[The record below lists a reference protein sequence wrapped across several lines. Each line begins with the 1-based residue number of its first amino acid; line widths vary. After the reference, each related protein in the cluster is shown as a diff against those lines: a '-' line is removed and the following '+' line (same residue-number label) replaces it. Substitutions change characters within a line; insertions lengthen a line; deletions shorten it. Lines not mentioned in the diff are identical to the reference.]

1 MVRIPVTEEIL
12 DRIFFIIEKIIVF
25 EGLDD
30 VFEHILR
37 TSVMLTKAEAATI
50 RIFDINTGKLKIV
63 RGFGVS
69 SGFLSQPPIRL
80 GEGIT
85 GRVVLEGKPF
95 STDDVMKVPHCV
107 HKELAKLEGIRA
119 MMSVPLKTREGT
131 IGCITV
137 YRKKAES
144 FAEHDLLLLSIF
156 ASEVVEAVE
165 KTRLIEELKK
175 QATFD
180 LLTEV
185 YNKNA
190 LIRDLDSKIKLA
202 LRHGYDASIIFV
214 DIDNFKNFN
223 DTHGHLLGDKLLCDF
238 VRVLK
243 LHCRKTDVIGR
254 FGGEEFVI
262 IAPHT
267 DKNRALVLASKL
279 REIICRQKFVGRDN
293 NVNITISAG
302 VSSIPEDGDDVTGI
316 LKKADDAMYRSKLEG
331 KNRVTAWTDEK

>member
-1 MVRIPVTEEIL
+1 M
-12 DRIFFIIEKIIVF
+12 
-25 EGLDD
+25 DD
-30 VFEHILR
+30 VFEYILR
-37 TSVMLTKAEAATI
+37 TSVMLTRAEAATI
-50 RIFDINTGKLKIV
+50 RVFDINTGKLKIV
-63 RGFGVS
+63 KGFGVS

-95 STDDVMKVPHCV
+95 STDDVMKVPYCV
-107 HKELAKLEGIRA
+107 HKELARLEGIRA
-119 MMSVPLKTREGT
+119 IMSVPLKTREDT

-180 LLTEV
+180 LLTGV
-185 YNKNA
+185 YNKNT
-190 LIRDLDSKIKLA
+190 LIRELDSKMRLA
-202 LRHGYDASIIFV
+202 LRHGYDTSIIFI

-223 DTHGHLLGDKLLCDF
+223 DTYGHLLGDKLLCDL

-254 FGGEEFVI
+254 FGGEEFVV

-267 DKNRALVLASKL
+267 DKNEALIFANKL
-279 REIICRQKFVGRDN
+279 REIVCHHKFAGKDN
-293 NVNITISAG
+293 DVDITISAG
-302 VSSIPEDGDDVTGI
+302 VSSIPEDGLDVTDI

-331 KNRVTAWTDEK
+331 KNRVTVWADEK

>member
-1 MVRIPVTEEIL
+1 MVKIPVTEEIL
-12 DRIFFIIEKIIVF
+12 GRIFFITEKIIVF

-37 TSVMLTKAEAATI
+37 TSVMLTRAEAATI

-63 RGFGVS
+63 TGFGVS
-69 SGFLSQPPIRL
+69 SGFILQPPIRL

-85 GRVVLEGKPF
+85 GRVVVEGKPF
-95 STDDVMKVPHCV
+95 LTDDVMKVSHCV
-107 HKELAKLEGIRA
+107 HKELARLEGIKA
-119 MMSVPLKTREGT
+119 MMSVPLKTREDI

-156 ASEVVEAVE
+156 ASEVVEAIE

-185 YNKNA
+185 YNKNT
-190 LIRDLDSKIKLA
+190 LIRELDSKMRLS
-202 LRHGYDASIIFV
+202 LRHGYDTSVLFI

-223 DTHGHLLGDKLLCDF
+223 DTMDIFLGINC
-238 VRVLK
+238 
-243 LHCRKTDVIGR
+243 
-254 FGGEEFVI
+254 
-262 IAPHT
+262 
-267 DKNRALVLASKL
+267 S
-279 REIICRQKFVGRDN
+279 
-293 NVNITISAG
+293 
-302 VSSIPEDGDDVTGI
+302 VT
-316 LKKADDAMYRSKLEG
+316 L
-331 KNRVTAWTDEK
+331 